1 MYVFIQLRDIFFDM
15 YGGPLLKCLHS
26 GYLWQKSM
34 SEKLSDSI
42 SPGDNEIAIRNVNDT
57 VILAVQIELACQQRN
72 G

>member
-15 YGGPLLKCLHS
+15 YGGPLHS

-57 VILAVQIELACQQRN
+57 VILAVQIELACQQRKRLKTQ
-72 G
+72 